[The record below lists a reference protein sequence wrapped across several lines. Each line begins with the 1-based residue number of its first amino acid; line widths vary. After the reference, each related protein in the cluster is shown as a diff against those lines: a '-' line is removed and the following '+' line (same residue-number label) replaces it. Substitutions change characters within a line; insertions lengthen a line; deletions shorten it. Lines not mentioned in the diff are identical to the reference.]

1 VAAEFEI
8 GIQLHLPTFR
18 QTTLR
23 EFVTFGHDAHAGGV
37 SQLWVTDNLRS
48 RNPFVVLTA
57 LAGSVPVKLG
67 TAVTVQYFRSPVD
80 AAESVATHTDQCIGL

>member
-1 VAAEFEI
+1 MSPEFEI

-18 QTTLR
+18 QTTLP
-23 EFVTFGHDAHAGGV
+23 EFIAFGHDARAGGI

-48 RNPFVVLTA
+48 RNPFVVLAA

-67 TAVTVQYFRSPVD
+67 TAVRRR
-80 AAESVATHTDQCIGL
+80 